1 MDLEDIQGVALH
13 RNRRQRLARYYLL
26 GFAAGDPRRVL
37 SRLVTDI
44 SDAAEPRATSRQH
57 LALTASG
64 LSALG
69 LSPAELA
76 QFPREFRQGMAHPE
90 RAAALADTGPNS
102 PQHWQLGGP
111 NNPSI
116 DGAWMVFAETK
127 ERLAELGAERER
139 LFDRFGI
146 AWRAYDAH
154 TLDDSPVT
162 PLRARRRQDRLPL
175 GELILGQ
182 KSAIGERH
190 AGPFVADK
198 AGSRPFPEWSRS
210 RKTLDFGRNGSYL
223 ALRKLEL
230 CAPDLDGAQLAALL
244 AAEHAR
250 LTGVDAQLSL
260 SHRVVSRS
268 RRTGNGLWLMALNT
282 DLRRQFELVSRHA
295 AEAAGFEADESRHS
309 WRVCGGAYFFL
320 PGVRALNYL
329 AEVGW

>member
-1 MDLEDIQGVALH
+1 VDLEDIQGIALH

-69 LSPAELA
+69 LSQAELA

-90 RAAALADTGPNS
+90 RAAALADAGRNS
-102 PQHWQLGGP
+102 PEHWQLGGP
-111 NNPSI
+111 NNPAL
-116 DGAWMVFAETK
+116 DGAWMLFAESR
-127 ERLAELGAERER
+127 ERLVELGAERER
-139 LFDRFGI
+139 LFERFGI
-146 AWRAYDAH
+146 TWRAHEAH
-154 TLDDSPVT
+154 AFDDPQAT
-162 PLRARRRQDRLPL
+162 PLRARRRRDRLPL

-182 KSAIGERH
+182 KNAIGERH

-198 AGSRPFPEWSRS
+198 AGSRPFPDWSRS

-230 CAPDLDGAQLAALL
+230 CAPDLDGAQVAALL

-250 LTGVDAQLSL
+250 LTGVDAPLSPA
-260 SHRVVSRS
+260 HRVVSRS
-268 RRTGNGLWLMALNT
+268 RRIGNGLWLMALNT
-282 DLRRQFELVSRHA
+282 DLRRQFELVTQHA
-295 AEAAGFEADESRHS
+295 AEAARLEADESRHS
-309 WRVCGGAYFFL
+309 FRVCGGAYFFL